1 VHCCCSAAA
10 YRAEPILVAD
20 ESRVSAELAS
30 ARAEVIKAKAVN
42 DEMQQGLDTI
52 KQELLRNS
60 GSRQ

>member
-1 VHCCCSAAA
+1 MLHLCVSPRTAELAAQ
-10 YRAEPILVAD
+10 LAD

-30 ARAEVIKAKAVN
+30 ARAEVIKAKSVN
-42 DEMQQGLDTI
+42 DKMQQGLDTL